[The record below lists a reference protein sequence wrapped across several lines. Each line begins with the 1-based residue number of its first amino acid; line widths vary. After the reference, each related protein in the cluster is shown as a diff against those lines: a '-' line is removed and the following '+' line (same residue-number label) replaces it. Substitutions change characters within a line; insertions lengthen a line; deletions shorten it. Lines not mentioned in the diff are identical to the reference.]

1 MSEQDCD
8 VAGGCL
14 ASPYSEE
21 AASLFERIVNEANDA
36 IIVAELN
43 PGAQTGFRIV
53 FSNDAF
59 SRTFGYSQDQIIG
72 RSPRILQGPG
82 TSAAV
87 IEDINRA
94 VHCGGAIRRRIL
106 NYRQDGQPVWVDAN
120 IVPLPSPDGRIL
132 RFAAIERDITAEVA
146 NEQILEKLAFD
157 DPLTKL
163 GNRRYFDQ
171 AIAREISRSSRSL
184 QPLSLAILD
193 IDHFKAVNDT
203 WGHPVGD
210 RLLVAVG
217 EAILQSIRAYDCAAR
232 IGGEE
237 FAVLLPATK
246 PSDGVLVVERIC
258 AAIRTHARVETGAQT
273 IAVTCSAGVT
283 SWGETADTA
292 VDLMQRADR
301 ALYLAKNGGRNR
313 VVALDGEG
321 GPQGASG
328 NRDVAHAEASA

>member
-1 MSEQDCD
+1 
-8 VAGGCL
+8 
-14 ASPYSEE
+14 
-21 AASLFERIVNEANDA
+21 LFERIVNEANDA

-43 PGAQTGFRIV
+43 PSANAGFKIV
-53 FSNDAF
+53 FSNEAF
-59 SRTFGYSQDQIIG
+59 TRTFGYSQAQIIG
-72 RSPRILQGPG
+72 RSPRILQGPD
-82 TSAAV
+82 TSADV
-87 IEDINRA
+87 IKEINRA

-120 IVPLPSPDGRIL
+120 IVPLPSPDGQIL
-132 RFAAIERDITAEVA
+132 RFAAIERDITKEVEH
-146 NEQILEKLAFD
+146 EQILEKLAFD

-163 GNRRYFDQ
+163 GNRRYFEQ
-171 AIAREISRSSRSL
+171 AMARELSRSGRSL
-184 QPLSLAILD
+184 QPLSLAIFD

-217 EAILQSIRAYDCAAR
+217 EAILQSIRAYDSPAR

-246 PSDGVLVVERIC
+246 PADGIQVVERIC
-258 AAIRTHARVETGAQT
+258 AAVRTKARVEVGAQT

-283 SWGETADTA
+283 SLAGPADTSA
-292 VDLMQRADR
+292 DLMQRADR

-313 VVALDGEG
+313 VVALDGEA
-321 GPQGASG
+321 GPQEAGV
-328 NRDVAHAEASA
+328 NREHAPAKSSA